1 MVINESSVDCLY
13 LRHRCLLFNLIAQ
26 YKPKYREIIKHSNN
40 TKCKYKSLLKNYF
53 ILKHEFLQ

>member
-26 YKPKYREIIKHSNN
+26 YNPKYREIIKYSNN
-40 TKCKYKSLLKNYF
+40 TKCKYKKSFKKLFYF
-53 ILKHEFLQ
+53 KT